1 VWSKSFGSQSSLTIG
16 LPGLPDGIFSYQ
28 KSEFGDIGKGL
39 EMENVGMFYG
49 YLEYF
54 TDMGI
59 FCVDLVY
66 FPRFGMLYREKSG
79 NPVLTAHFHRLRIF
93 SGSK

>member
-1 VWSKSFGSQSSLTIG
+1 LTIG

-59 FCVDLVY
+59 FSPFWNVVQRKIWQPCFDCSLSPSKDL
-66 FPRFGMLYREKSG
+66 
-79 NPVLTAHFHRLRIF
+79 
-93 SGSK
+93 